1 MTRAVTA
8 DQTLAV
14 AVKIA
19 GKVMTDSVTYL
30 SLIHI

>member
-19 GKVMTDSVTYL
+19 GKVMTDSVTYGT
-30 SLIHI
+30 